1 MLYLSVGDLLLMI
14 TVHNCLEVH
23 SPSFLMGAP
32 MGRWEAP
39 GRLPCGENGEECEVH
54 RRKVASTMVS
64 VKVS

>member
-32 MGRWEAP
+32 RGGAGPTPLWGKR
-39 GRLPCGENGEECEVH
+39 GEQCEVH

>member
-32 MGRWEAP
+32 MGGAGPTPLWGKRGGVRSSSKE
-39 GRLPCGENGEECEVH
+39 G
-54 RRKVASTMVS
+54 ASSMVS